1 MGIVVDLIIIAII
14 ALSAFLG
21 YRKGFVVLA
30 IKLCAFLIAIAVTF
44 VIYKPVANVVINVT
58 GIDETI
64 ENAILE
70 KANGIMSEE
79 NNETSIQMIEDAKTG
94 LLPEVAREI
103 AINIV
108 TGGVFL
114 ILFIIVRIAIKFVT
128 ALANAVAKLP
138 IIKQFNEIG
147 GLLYGILRG
156 LLIIYIVMLLI
167 SVAGQIN
174 PENTIHQSL
183 NSSYIGK
190 LMYNNNILNYIL
202 VK

>member
-70 KANGIMSEE
+70 EANNIMAED
-79 NNETSIQMIEDAKTG
+79 NGETSIELIEDAKNG
-94 LLPEVAREI
+94 LLPEAAREI
-103 AINIV
+103 AVNIV
-108 TGGVFL
+108 TGGVIL
-114 ILFIIVRIAIKFVT
+114 IIFIIVRIALKFIT

-138 IIKQFNEIG
+138 IIKQFNEAG
-147 GLLYGILRG
+147 GLLYGVLRG
-156 LLIIYIVMLLI
+156 LLIIYIAMLLI
-167 SVAGQIN
+167 GIVGQIN
-174 PENTIHQSL
+174 PENTVHQNL

-190 LMYNNNILNYIL
+190 IMYNNNILN
-202 VK
+202 VFF

>member
-70 KANGIMSEE
+70 EANNIMAED
-79 NNETSIQMIEDAKTG
+79 NGETSLELIEDAKNG
-94 LLPEVAREI
+94 LLPEAAREI
-103 AINIV
+103 AVNIV
-108 TGGVFL
+108 TGGVIL
-114 ILFIIVRIAIKFVT
+114 IIFIIVRIALKFIT

-138 IIKQFNEIG
+138 IIKQFNEAG
-147 GLLYGILRG
+147 GLLYGVLRG
-156 LLIIYIVMLLI
+156 LLIIYIAMLLI
-167 SVAGQIN
+167 GIVGQIN
-174 PENTIHQSL
+174 PENTVHQNL

-190 LMYNNNILNYIL
+190 MMYNNNILN
-202 VK
+202 VFF

>member
-21 YRKGFVVLA
+21 YRKGLVVLA
-30 IKLCAFLIAIAVTF
+30 IKLCAFIIAIAITF
-44 VIYKPVANVVINVT
+44 VIYKPVANVIINVT

-94 LLPEVAREI
+94 LLPEAAREI
-103 AINIV
+103 AVNIV

-147 GLLYGILRG
+147 GLLYGLLRG
-156 LLIIYIVMLLI
+156 LLIIYVAMLI
-167 SVAGQIN
+167 IGVAGQIN
-174 PENTIHQSL
+174 PENTVHQSL

-190 LMYNNNILNYIL
+190 MMYNNNILN
-202 VK
+202 VFF

>member
-21 YRKGFVVLA
+21 YRKGLVVLA
-30 IKLCAFLIAIAVTF
+30 IKLCAFIIAIAITF
-44 VIYKPVANVVINVT
+44 VIYKPVANVIINVT

-94 LLPEVAREI
+94 LLPEAAREI

-138 IIKQFNEIG
+138 IIKQFFFP
-147 GLLYGILRG
+147 ILSTT
-156 LLIIYIVMLLI
+156 LVMG
-167 SVAGQIN
+167 SCQKVFDN
-174 PENTIHQSL
+174 
-183 NSSYIGK
+183 
-190 LMYNNNILNYIL
+190 
-202 VK
+202 V

>member
-70 KANGIMSEE
+70 EANNIMAED
-79 NNETSIQMIEDAKTG
+79 NGETSIELIEDAKNG
-94 LLPEVAREI
+94 LLPEAAREI
-103 AINIV
+103 AVNIV
-108 TGGVFL
+108 TGGVIL
-114 ILFIIVRIAIKFVT
+114 IIFIIVRIALKFIT

-138 IIKQFNEIG
+138 IIKQFNEAG
-147 GLLYGILRG
+147 GLLYGVLRG
-156 LLIIYIVMLLI
+156 LLIIYIAMLLI
-167 SVAGQIN
+167 GIVGQIN
-174 PENTIHQSL
+174 PENTVHQNL

-190 LMYNNNILNYIL
+190 MMYNNNILN
-202 VK
+202 VFF

>member
-70 KANGIMSEE
+70 EA
-79 NNETSIQMIEDAKTG
+79 
-94 LLPEVAREI
+94 
-103 AINIV
+103 
-108 TGGVFL
+108 
-114 ILFIIVRIAIKFVT
+114 
-128 ALANAVAKLP
+128 
-138 IIKQFNEIG
+138 
-147 GLLYGILRG
+147 
-156 LLIIYIVMLLI
+156 
-167 SVAGQIN
+167 
-174 PENTIHQSL
+174 
-183 NSSYIGK
+183 
-190 LMYNNNILNYIL
+190 NNIMENLPPDAL
-202 VK
+202 D

>member
-21 YRKGFVVLA
+21 YRKGLVVLA
-30 IKLCAFLIAIAVTF
+30 IKLCAFIIAIAITF
-44 VIYKPVANVVINVT
+44 VIYKPVANVIINVT

-70 KANGIMSEE
+70 KANGIMTEE
-79 NNETSIQMIEDAKTG
+79 NNETSTQMIENAKTG

-103 AINIV
+103 AVNIV
-108 TGGVFL
+108 TGGVIL
-114 ILFIIVRIAIKFVT
+114 ILFIIIRIAIKFVT

-138 IIKQFNEIG
+138 IIKQFNEMG
-147 GLLYGILRG
+147 GLLYGVLRG
-156 LLIIYIVMLLI
+156 LLIIYIAMLLI
-167 SVAGQIN
+167 GVAGQIN
-174 PENTIHQSL
+174 PENTLHQSL

-190 LMYNNNILNYIL
+190 VMYNNNILN
-202 VK
+202 VFF

>member
-70 KANGIMSEE
+70 EANNIMAED
-79 NNETSIQMIEDAKTG
+79 NGETSIELIEDAKNG
-94 LLPEVAREI
+94 LLPEAAREI
-103 AINIV
+103 AVNIV
-108 TGGVFL
+108 TGGVIL
-114 ILFIIVRIAIKFVT
+114 IIFIIVRIALKFIT

-138 IIKQFNEIG
+138 IIKQFNEAG
-147 GLLYGILRG
+147 GLLYGVLRG
-156 LLIIYIVMLLI
+156 LLIIYIAMLLI
-167 SVAGQIN
+167 GIVGQIN
-174 PENTIHQSL
+174 PENSVHQNL

-190 LMYNNNILNYIL
+190 MMYNNNILN
-202 VK
+202 VFF